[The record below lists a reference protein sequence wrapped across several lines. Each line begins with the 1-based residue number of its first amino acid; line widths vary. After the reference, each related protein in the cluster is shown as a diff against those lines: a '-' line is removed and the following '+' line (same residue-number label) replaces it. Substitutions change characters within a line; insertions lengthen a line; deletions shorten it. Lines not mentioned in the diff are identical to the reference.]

1 MSTEDITSTKAS
13 AIALTRKVAMGMT
26 PIAPLS
32 AFLVGGNLVAELI
45 AALALLAVAYAS
57 SRVAEKSQAIVLS
70 VVLIGQCVAF
80 TSAFAGHPWQLDSH
94 MMFFA
99 VLAIIATMGSVPAL
113 LAGVAVTAV
122 HHLAFGL
129 LAPSLVF
136 PSLALFD
143 VLGRVVFHA
152 VIVLF
157 EAAILLWSMIR
168 SQQAEAQIISGRAEL
183 SKSAAAAEE
192 AQVEAEATRE
202 QALEVAARTRKEG
215 QKAAV
220 AVEEISAAASAAAE
234 TASNARAVVEQT
246 RSYAEGSG
254 AVVHRAMDAM
264 DAIKTSSSQIDTII
278 TVIDEIARQTDLL
291 ALNAAVESARAGEAG
306 RGFAVVADEVRVLSQ
321 RTHAS
326 TEEIKATI
334 DILQQTTTRAVSLMD
349 SSSNL
354 ANTSVSDAD
363 QATNALS
370 EIHEAV
376 SLISDMA
383 TQIATAAE
391 EQTHV
396 TGEIT
401 QNITSIKDVA
411 DELVISTQESSQ
423 ESTKLKLQAQELT
436 DKVATFKLS

>member
-1 MSTEDITSTKAS
+1 MSTEDTSSSKAS

-26 PIAPLS
+26 PIVPLA
-32 AFLVGGNLVAELI
+32 AFLAGGNLVAELI
-45 AALALLAVAYAS
+45 VSAVLLTLAFAS
-57 SRVAEKSQAIVLS
+57 NRVPEKSQAVVLAT
-70 VVLIGQCVAF
+70 VLIGQCVAF

-94 MMFFA
+94 MLFFA
-99 VLAIIATMGSVPAL
+99 VLAIIATMSSIPAL

-136 PSLALFD
+136 PSLDVLD

-152 VIVLF
+152 VIVIF
-157 EAAILLWSMIR
+157 EAAILMWSMIR
-168 SQQAEAQIISGRAEL
+168 SQRAEALIISGREEL

-192 AQVEAEATRE
+192 AQVEAETARE

-254 AVVHRAMDAM
+254 TVVHRAMDAM
-264 DAIKTSSSQIDTII
+264 DAIKSSSSQIDTII

-306 RGFAVVADEVRVLSQ
+306 RGFAVVAQEVRKLAQRSADASQ
-321 RTHAS
+321 QIRNLVTTSSEQVAEGVELVS
-326 TEEIKATI
+326 ETGESLNQ
-334 DILQQTTTRAVSLMD
+334 ILNAVSELADLMSGIAENAKQQSEGLNQVSVAISQID
-349 SSSNL
+349 NISEDDVKQTISAKPVL
-354 ANTSVSDAD
+354 ALA
-363 QATNALS
+363 
-370 EIHEAV
+370 
-376 SLISDMA
+376 
-383 TQIATAAE
+383 
-391 EQTHV
+391 
-396 TGEIT
+396 
-401 QNITSIKDVA
+401 
-411 DELVISTQESSQ
+411 
-423 ESTKLKLQAQELT
+423 
-436 DKVATFKLS
+436 

>member
-1 MSTEDITSTKAS
+1 
-13 AIALTRKVAMGMT
+13 MGMT

-32 AFLVGGNLVAELI
+32 AFLVGGNLVAALI

-57 SRVAEKSQAIVLS
+57 SRVAEKAHAIVLS

-306 RGFAVVADEVRVLSQ
+306 RGFAVVAQEVRKLAQRSADASQ
-321 RTHAS
+321 QIRNLVTTS
-326 TEEIKATI
+326 SEQVSEGVELVSETGESLNQ
-334 DILQQTTTRAVSLMD
+334 ILNAVSELADLMNGIAENAKQQSEGLNQVSVAISQID
-349 SSSNL
+349 NISEDDVKQTISSKPVL
-354 ANTSVSDAD
+354 ALA
-363 QATNALS
+363 
-370 EIHEAV
+370 
-376 SLISDMA
+376 
-383 TQIATAAE
+383 
-391 EQTHV
+391 
-396 TGEIT
+396 
-401 QNITSIKDVA
+401 
-411 DELVISTQESSQ
+411 
-423 ESTKLKLQAQELT
+423 
-436 DKVATFKLS
+436 

>member
-1 MSTEDITSTKAS
+1 MSTEDITSSKAS
-13 AIALTRKVAMGMT
+13 AIALTRKVAMGMS

-306 RGFAVVADEVRVLSQ
+306 RGFAVVAQEVRKLAQRSADASQ
-321 RTHAS
+321 QIRNLVTTS
-326 TEEIKATI
+326 SEQVSEGVELVSETGESLNQ
-334 DILQQTTTRAVSLMD
+334 ILNAVSELADLMNGIAENAKQQSEGLNQVSVAISQID
-349 SSSNL
+349 NISEDDVKQTISSKPVL
-354 ANTSVSDAD
+354 ALA
-363 QATNALS
+363 
-370 EIHEAV
+370 
-376 SLISDMA
+376 
-383 TQIATAAE
+383 
-391 EQTHV
+391 
-396 TGEIT
+396 
-401 QNITSIKDVA
+401 
-411 DELVISTQESSQ
+411 
-423 ESTKLKLQAQELT
+423 
-436 DKVATFKLS
+436 

>member
-234 TASNARAVVEQT
+234 TASNARVVVEQT

-306 RGFAVVADEVRVLSQ
+306 RGFAVVAQEVRKLAQRSADASQ
-321 RTHAS
+321 QIRNLVTTS
-326 TEEIKATI
+326 SEQVSEGVELVSETGESLNQ
-334 DILQQTTTRAVSLMD
+334 ILNAVSELADLMNGIAENAKQQSEGLNQVSVAISQID
-349 SSSNL
+349 NISEDDVKQTISSKPVL
-354 ANTSVSDAD
+354 ALA
-363 QATNALS
+363 
-370 EIHEAV
+370 
-376 SLISDMA
+376 
-383 TQIATAAE
+383 
-391 EQTHV
+391 
-396 TGEIT
+396 
-401 QNITSIKDVA
+401 
-411 DELVISTQESSQ
+411 
-423 ESTKLKLQAQELT
+423 
-436 DKVATFKLS
+436 

>member
-1 MSTEDITSTKAS
+1 MSTEETTSSKAS
-13 AIALTRKVAMGMT
+13 AIALSRKVAMGMS
-26 PIAPLS
+26 PIAPLA
-32 AFLVGGNLVAELI
+32 AFVVGGNLVAELI
-45 AALALLAVAYAS
+45 AALALLTVAYAS
-57 SRVAEKSQAIVLS
+57 TRVAEKSQAVVLS

-306 RGFAVVADEVRVLSQ
+306 RGFAVVAQEVRKLAQRSADASQ
-321 RTHAS
+321 QIRNLVTTS
-326 TEEIKATI
+326 SEQVSEGVELVSETGESLNQ
-334 DILQQTTTRAVSLMD
+334 ILNAVSELADLMNGIAENAKQQSEGLNQVSVAISQID
-349 SSSNL
+349 NISEDDVKQTISSKPVL
-354 ANTSVSDAD
+354 ALA
-363 QATNALS
+363 
-370 EIHEAV
+370 
-376 SLISDMA
+376 
-383 TQIATAAE
+383 
-391 EQTHV
+391 
-396 TGEIT
+396 
-401 QNITSIKDVA
+401 
-411 DELVISTQESSQ
+411 
-423 ESTKLKLQAQELT
+423 
-436 DKVATFKLS
+436 